1 MIVISR
7 LDPVINNPL
16 SVNSIFKF
24 SNTAARA
31 VSSKVAMPV
40 LENLKI
46 ELTDRGLFIT
56 GSNLDITIKTQVP
69 YKLGEQD
76 IIRNYKEGST
86 LIKAK
91 LITDIVRKVDSD
103 EITLDVIDSTIA
115 TISNNRSEFRLNC
128 VKVDEYLDLDLD
140 ATGTQ
145 LSMSAADFNTLV
157 KQTAFAAS
165 LKEQRPILT
174 ALNLEAKDGVLTAT
188 ATDSARMARKTLSI
202 PLGVEFLANVPA
214 KMMVEVNNLLEG
226 KDSLDIA
233 FSDKKALFTIGTT
246 VVATRLIAGDYPNT
260 KNIVPKITNYSLEV
274 NASDLMK
281 AIERANILSIDR
293 ENVVDLTMS
302 EDGVEISAKSS
313 QVGSA
318 VEKIDI
324 FKYVGQNLKVSFNS
338 EFVIAAVK
346 ALGSADVT
354 FAFVGEMKPFIV
366 ENASDDSVVQI
377 VTPVRTY

>member
-1 MIVISR
+1 MRFTIKR
-7 LDPVINNPL
+7 EEFLKGL
-16 SVNSIFKF
+16 
-24 SNTAARA
+24 NTAARA

-40 LENLKI
+40 LENLKL

-69 YKLGEQD
+69 YKLGEED

-128 VKVDEYLDLDLD
+128 VKVDEYLDLDLE
-140 ATGTQ
+140 ANGTQ
-145 LSMSAADFNTLV
+145 LTMSVADFNTLV
-157 KQTAFAAS
+157 NQTAFAAS

-174 ALNLEAKDGVLTAT
+174 ALNLEARDGLLIAT
-188 ATDSARMARKTLSI
+188 ATDSARMARKTINI
-202 PLGVEFLANVPA
+202 PEGIEFLANVPA
-214 KMMVEVNNLLEG
+214 KMMVEVNHLLEG
-226 KDSLDIA
+226 KESLDIA

-246 VVATRLIAGDYPNT
+246 IVATRLIAGDYPNT
-260 KNIVPKITNYSLEV
+260 KNIVPRVTNYSLQVEA
-274 NASDLMK
+274 NDLMK

-302 EDGVEISAKSS
+302 EEGVEISAKSS

-318 VEKIDI
+318 VEKIDNCR
-324 FKYVGQNLKVSFNS
+324 YVGQNLKVSFNS

-346 ALGSADVT
+346 ALGSQDVT

-366 ENASDDSVVQI
+366 ENASDDSVVQV

>member
-1 MIVISR
+1 MRFTIKREEFLKGLNIA
-7 LDPVINNPL
+7 
-16 SVNSIFKF
+16 
-24 SNTAARA
+24 TRA
-31 VSSKVAMPV
+31 VSSKVAIPV

-69 YKLGEQD
+69 YQLGDQE
-76 IIRNYKEGST
+76 IIRNYKEGAI
-86 LIKAK
+86 LVKAK

-115 TISNNRSEFRLNC
+115 TIGNNRSEFRLNC
-128 VKVDEYLDLDLD
+128 VKVEEYLDLDLE
-140 ATGTQ
+140 ATGTK
-145 LSMSAADFNTLV
+145 LSMSANDFNTLV
-157 KQTAFAAS
+157 SQTAFAAS

-188 ATDSARMARKTLSI
+188 ATDSARMARKTVSI
-202 PLGVEFLANVPA
+202 PYDVEFLANVPA
-214 KMMVEVNNLLEG
+214 KMMVEVSHLLEG
-226 KDSLDIA
+226 KESLDIA

-246 VVATRLIAGDYPNT
+246 IVATRLIAGDYPNT
-260 KNIVPKITNYSLEV
+260 KNIVPKVTNYSLEV
-274 NASDLMK
+274 KANDLIK

-302 EDGVEISAKSS
+302 EESVEISAKSS

-318 VEKIDI
+318 VEKIELVR
-324 FKYVGQNLKVSFNS
+324 YVGQNLKVSFNS
-338 EFVIAAVK
+338 EFVIAAIK

-354 FAFVGEMKPFIV
+354 FAFVGEMKPFII
-366 ENASDDSVVQI
+366 ENASDDSIVQI
-377 VTPVRTY
+377 VTPMRTY